1 MKAVLFA
8 GVLMAVSAAVMG
20 CSDRE
25 AAARKARE
33 EAEAKARADA
43 AKREMDTLP
52 KAFKSPQ
59 FFKLNEP
66 EKKPA
71 APPSEPAKKTNP

>member
-1 MKAVLFA
+1 MITKFVTGGLLVVLLSA
-8 GVLMAVSAAVMG
+8 GCA
-20 CSDRE
+20 DRE
-25 AAARKARE
+25 AEARRARE

-43 AKREMDTLP
+43 ARKEMDAVP

-66 EKKPA
+66 EKKADPA
-71 APPSEPAKKTNP
+71 PSPKKTNP